1 MSLRRV
7 WKKLEERGAEAGAG
21 HSVSVERVLKQL
33 EASEREEEGT
43 GSVAEIGNQRPRFL
57 SS

>member
-7 WKKLEERGAEAGAG
+7 GRNWKNEELMLEQDII
-21 HSVSVERVLKQL
+21 KQL
-33 EASEREEEGT
+33 EASERKEEGT